1 MKVRFAVIALVATF
15 ATFSAFQS
23 THSQTNK
30 SSGSPALTDS
40 ERELLN
46 EINQARANPPLYATY
61 LEKMKP
67 QFSGKQY
74 TPAGK
79 EPLTTEE
86 GWNAVDEAIQY
97 LKTLKPLPPLMASN
111 GLSLAALTHVKDQS
125 NTGKTGHRGSSGM
138 IEERVKPYGRWE
150 GAIGE
155 NICYGNDSAR
165 ERLLTWLIDDGFPS
179 RGHRRRLLGNEY
191 QVAGIS
197 CGAHPQYNAMCVLT
211 LAGGFNEFNPAT
223 APAKTVNTPAK
234 TVTTTPTKTATA
246 PAKTSTTPAKSA
258 TTPAKTTPPKSGDS
272 KSKPVPTKM

>member
-61 LEKMKP
+61 LEKLKP

-74 TPAGK
+74 TPVGK
-79 EPLTTEE
+79 GTLTTEE
-86 GWNAVDEAIQY
+86 GWNAVDEAIQF
-97 LKTLKPLPPLMASN
+97 LKALKPLPPLIASN

-125 NTGKTGHRGSSGM
+125 TTGKTGHRGGTGM

-211 LAGGFNEFNPAT
+211 LAGGFNDFNPAT
-223 APAKTVNTPAK
+223 APAKTVSTPPK
-234 TVTTTPTKTATA
+234 TVATTPGKTATA
-246 PAKTSTTPAKSA
+246 PTKTSTTPAK
-258 TTPAKTTPPKSGDS
+258 TMPPKSGDS
-272 KSKPVPTKM
+272 KSKPAPAKM